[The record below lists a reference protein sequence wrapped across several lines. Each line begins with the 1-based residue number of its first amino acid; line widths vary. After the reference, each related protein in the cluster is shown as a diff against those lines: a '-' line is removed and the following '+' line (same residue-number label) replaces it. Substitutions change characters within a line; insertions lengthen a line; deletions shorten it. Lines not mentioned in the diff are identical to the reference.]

1 MQIQTKYFGT
11 IEIKTETIINMVQ
24 PIYGFESLKQYTL
37 ISDEEIGTDLMWFQS
52 IEDKDVCFMLANPER
67 FVQDTKIEI
76 QTNDLS
82 IVGTQDSK
90 DLDILCIVSL
100 GETFEES
107 TLNLKSPIVLNS
119 KNNQGAQLILSQDLP
134 FKSRLVL

>member
-11 IEIKTETIINMVQ
+11 IEIKSETIIDMIQ
-24 PIYGFESLKQYTL
+24 PIYGFETLKRYTL

-52 IEDKDVCFMLANPER
+52 IDDKDVCFMLANPER
-67 FVQDTKIEI
+67 FVQAAKIEI
-76 QTNDLS
+76 QTDDLN
-82 IVGTQDSK
+82 IVNTQDSK
-90 DLDILCIVSL
+90 DCDVLCIVSL

-119 KNNQGAQLILSQDLP
+119 TNNQGAQLILNQDLP
-134 FKSRLVL
+134 FKARLVL

>member
-11 IEIKTETIINMVQ
+11 IEIKTETIIHMVQ
-24 PIYGFESLKQYTL
+24 PIYGFESLKKYTL

-52 IEDKDVCFMLANPER
+52 IDDKDVCFMLANPER

-76 QTNDLS
+76 QTDDLS
-82 IVGTQDSK
+82 VVDTQDSK
-90 DLDILCIVSL
+90 DIDVLCIVSL

-119 KNNQGAQLILSQDLP
+119 KNNQGAQLILNQDLP

>member
-52 IEDKDVCFMLANPER
+52 IDDKDVCFMLANPER
-67 FVQDTKIEI
+67 FVQDMKIEI

-82 IVGTQDSK
+82 IVDTQDSK
-90 DLDILCIVSL
+90 DLDVLCIVSL

-119 KNNQGAQLILSQDLP
+119 KNNQGAQLILNQDLP

>member
-11 IEIKTETIINMVQ
+11 IEIKTETIIQMVQ
-24 PIYGFESLKQYTL
+24 PIYGFESLKHYTL

-52 IEDKDVCFMLANPER
+52 IDDKDVCFMLANPER

-76 QTNDLS
+76 QSNDLS
-82 IVGTQDSK
+82 VVDTEDSK
-90 DLDILCIVSL
+90 DLDVLCIVSL

-119 KNNQGAQLILSQDLP
+119 KNNQGAQLILNQDLP

>member
-11 IEIKTETIINMVQ
+11 IEIKTDTIIHMVQ
-24 PIYGFESLKQYTL
+24 PIYGFESLKHYTL

-52 IEDKDVCFMLANPER
+52 IDDKDVCFMLANPER

-76 QTNDLS
+76 QSNDLS
-82 IVGTQDSK
+82 VVDTEDSK
-90 DLDILCIVSL
+90 DLDVLCIVSL

-119 KNNQGAQLILSQDLP
+119 KNNQGAQLILNQDLP

>member
-52 IEDKDVCFMLANPER
+52 IDDKDVCFMLANPER

-82 IVGTQDSK
+82 IVDTQDSK
-90 DLDILCIVSL
+90 DLDVLCIVSL

-119 KNNQGAQLILSQDLP
+119 KNNQGAQLILNQDLP

>member
-11 IEIKTETIINMVQ
+11 IEIKTETIIHMVQ
-24 PIYGFESLKQYTL
+24 PIYGFESLKRYTL

-52 IEDKDVCFMLANPER
+52 IDDKDVCFMLANPER

-76 QTNDLS
+76 HSNDISVLD
-82 IVGTQDSK
+82 TQDSK
-90 DLDILCIVSL
+90 DLDVLCIVSL

-119 KNNQGAQLILSQDLP
+119 KNNQGAQLILNQDLP

>member
-11 IEIKTETIINMVQ
+11 IEIKTETIIHMVQ
-24 PIYGFESLKQYTL
+24 PIYGFESLKHYTL

-52 IEDKDVCFMLANPER
+52 IDDKDVCFMLANPER

-76 QTNDLS
+76 QSNDLS
-82 IVGTQDSK
+82 VVDTEDSK
-90 DLDILCIVSL
+90 DLDVLCIVSL

-119 KNNQGAQLILSQDLP
+119 KNNQGAQLILNQDLP

>member
-11 IEIKTETIINMVQ
+11 IEIKTETIIHMVQ
-24 PIYGFESLKQYTL
+24 PIYGFESLKRYTL

-52 IEDKDVCFMLANPER
+52 IDDKDVCFMLANPER

-76 QTNDLS
+76 HSNDISVLD
-82 IVGTQDSK
+82 TQDSK
-90 DLDILCIVSL
+90 DLDVLCIVSL
-100 GETFEES
+100 GDTFEES

-119 KNNQGAQLILSQDLP
+119 KNNQGAQLILNQDLP